1 MECVSHEAE
10 RPRSRYDVEVLQSN
24 VPLALQSHAC
34 YNFEPLLL
42 PKMSKFKAFMHL
54 ATLFFYVLWHEEK
67 SGKSTLWWTL
77 ISSQCKKHDQRQ
89 SHKREIRG
97 TQNVPFSPPVE
108 RNKL

>member
-42 PKMSKFKAFMHL
+42 PKNVKVQGIHAFGNSFFFMFCGMKKSQEKALCGGH
-54 ATLFFYVLWHEEK
+54 
-67 SGKSTLWWTL
+67 
-77 ISSQCKKHDQRQ
+77 
-89 SHKREIRG
+89 
-97 TQNVPFSPPVE
+97 
-108 RNKL
+108 

>member
-54 ATLFFYVLWHEEK
+54 ATLFFMFCGMKKSQEK
-67 SGKSTLWWTL
+67 ALCGG
-77 ISSQCKKHDQRQ
+77 H
-89 SHKREIRG
+89 
-97 TQNVPFSPPVE
+97 
-108 RNKL
+108 